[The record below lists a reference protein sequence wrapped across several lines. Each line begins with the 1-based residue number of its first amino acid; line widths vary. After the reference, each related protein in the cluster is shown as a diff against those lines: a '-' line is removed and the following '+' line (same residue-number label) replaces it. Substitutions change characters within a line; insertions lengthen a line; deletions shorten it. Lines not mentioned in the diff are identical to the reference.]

1 MRELS
6 LGVAFLAPV
15 LLLSAASLDEW
26 KQVRVVTVGIDLH
39 HVQGIDIEG
48 NTFWIS
54 SVDRVGKKGWLT
66 KLERSSGRV
75 LAQVEV
81 QDGKRFHPGG
91 IALDG
96 NSLWVP
102 VAEYDQDGPTT
113 VQRRDKTTLAL
124 QASFEV
130 QDHIGCIA
138 AGSAFLVG
146 GSWGSRTI
154 YSWRKDGQELSRK
167 ANPHRTAWQDLKM
180 SGDLLMA
187 SGILSPEKTGAVE
200 WLKFPSLE
208 LVRRL
213 DTGRTDRGVPFG
225 HEGMAWH
232 NGRLFLLPEDNPTR
246 LFEFSEK

>member
-225 HEGMAWH
+225 NEGMAWQ